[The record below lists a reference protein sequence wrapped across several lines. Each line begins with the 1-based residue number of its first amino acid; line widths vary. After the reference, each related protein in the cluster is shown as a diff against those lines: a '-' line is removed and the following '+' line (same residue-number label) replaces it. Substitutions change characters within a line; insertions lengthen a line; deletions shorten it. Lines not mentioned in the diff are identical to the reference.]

1 MGYMSL
7 PVSTQWE
14 EPVIWSHATTG
25 KARNTI
31 LQVPGKKGKRNRVKQ
46 SNDNHSAAGVGFL

>member
-14 EPVIWSHATTG
+14 EPVTWSHATIR
-25 KARNTI
+25 KARNTS
-31 LQVPGKKGKRNRVKQ
+31 LQVPGKNGKRNRVKQ
-46 SNDNHSAAGVGFL
+46 SNDNHSAPGVGLL